1 MAVDYLHNHKEFSE
15 LIEIVSEETGIIPQL
30 IEKDYWIMHVLYGL
44 QQQGFEF
51 ELKGG
56 TSLSKGYKI
65 IDRFSEDIDIR
76 IKPSFKL
83 NVETDP
89 RKAKSIHVQSRKS
102 FYDWLSKNIT
112 IDGIVSIERDTNFD
126 NEKTYNS
133 GGIRLNYQSALT
145 NVEGLK
151 NGILLEV
158 GFDRIAPNKPMT
170 ITSWAFEKIISLK
183 GVKVLDNRAIDVPC
197 YHPGYT
203 LVEKLQTIATKFR
216 NEQETKIEKPNLIRQ
231 YYDLYCLLGNEEV
244 IKFIGTDAYFKHK
257 RARFPKVDLEI
268 PIAENEAYLLS
279 NLNLRARFKKRYIDT
294 SSLYYQGQPDFDYL
308 IARIHENIYNL

>member
-1 MAVDYLHNHKEFSE
+1 MTVDYLHNHKEFSE

-133 GGIRLNYQSALT
+133 GGIRLNYQSSLT
-145 NVEGLK
+145 IVEGLK

-158 GFDRIAPNKPMT
+158 GFDTIAPNKPMT

-308 IARIHENIYNL
+308 IARIHENIYKL

>member
-83 NVETDP
+83 NVEKDL

-102 FYDWLSKNIT
+102 FYDWLAKNIT

-158 GFDRIAPNKPMT
+158 GFDTIAPNKPMT

>member
-65 IDRFSEDIDIR
+65 IDRFSEDIDIH

-102 FYDWLSKNIT
+102 FYDWLAKNIT

-145 NVEGLK
+145 IVEGLK